1 MYGLHGDSAKQMRFN
16 PSLTS
21 RLRIGFLVL
30 FALLL
35 LVSLLGVG
43 RLFQVRV
50 NYEDDLNRY
59 FQLELQSE
67 QLRSAFILE
76 QTAVQVARG
85 SQKPDRADLNRASA
99 SFADGVDRARG
110 QTGDNND
117 LSAQLSQL
125 VASEN
130 EWRRTVAEPLLHGKF
145 PKPGAERR
153 LATAVTDDT
162 DALAAGARNARDD
175 SRDDARTETRNTT
188 LLVAAGLAGALL
200 AALILFS
207 GLINS
212 MRAPLARLVEGARR
226 LAGGDLRTRVE
237 VGGPVEI
244 ATLGRAFNDMA
255 NSLERDA
262 RERDRV
268 ERMKDDFVL
277 TVSHELRTP
286 VTVVK
291 GFAEMLTAQRSSLN
305 ARQYEAAEVIAESSA
320 QLQKMINDLLDLAR
334 SDAGKLRIEPKPT
347 PVRPLLQRVGRQM
360 RPHFEERNQEF
371 SVSVEKDLP
380 DVEADADRISQ
391 VLANLL
397 TNANKYAPDGAQVK
411 LMATRVGDEV
421 EFAVIDNGPGLSE
434 EELDHVFD
442 RFWRAQSGETQ
453 EVGGTG
459 LGLAIAKSFV
469 DLHGGAISANSTPGE
484 GATFRFV
491 LPIVKDGRP
500 PRTDTASRTTAGAA
514 T

>member
-1 MYGLHGDSAKQMRFN
+1 MRFN

-50 NYEDDLNRY
+50 NYEDDITRF
-59 FQLELQSE
+59 FQLELESE
-67 QLRSAFILE
+67 RLRSAFILE
-76 QTAVQVARG
+76 QAAARPAAAG
-85 SQKPDRADLNRASA
+85 QQPSQAELNRAA
-99 SFADGVDRARG
+99 ANFTDAVGRA
-110 QTGDNND
+110 QD
-117 LSAQLSQL
+117 LTDDDAQLSSNLSQL
-125 VASEN
+125 VASESA
-130 EWRRTVAEPLLHGKF
+130 WRQSVAQPLVQGNV
-145 PKPGAERR
+145 PKPGVEQR
-153 LATAVTDDT
+153 LTRQVTSSGA
-162 DALAAGARNARDD
+162 ALANAASTERESSRDHARD
-175 SRDDARTETRNTT
+175 ETRNTT

-212 MRAPLARLVEGARR
+212 MRAPLGRLVEGARR

-244 ATLGRAFNDMA
+244 ATLGRAFNEMA

-268 ERMKDDFVL
+268 EQMKDDFVL

-291 GFAEMLTAQRSSLN
+291 GFAEMLTAQQGSLN
-305 ARQYEAAEVIAESSA
+305 ARQYEAAEVIAESSS

-347 PVRPLLQRVGRQM
+347 PVRPLLERVGRQM
-360 RPHFEERNQEF
+360 RPHFDERNQRF
-371 SVSVEKDLP
+371 SVSVEKELP
-380 DVEADADRISQ
+380 EVQADADRVAQ

-397 TNANKYAPDGAQVK
+397 TNANKYAQDGAEVT
-411 LMATRVGDEV
+411 LAATRVGEEV
-421 EFAVIDNGPGLSE
+421 EFAVSDNGPGLGE

-459 LGLAIAKSFV
+459 LGLAIAKSLV
-469 DLHGGAISANSTPGE
+469 ELHGGAISANSTPGK

-491 LPIVKDGRP
+491 LPIAKDGRP
-500 PRTDTASRTTAGAA
+500 TQTEPASRTTAGAA
-514 T
+514 S

>member
-1 MYGLHGDSAKQMRFN
+1 MRFN

-50 NYEDDLNRY
+50 NYEDDITRY
-59 FQLELQSE
+59 FQLELE
-67 QLRSAFILE
+67 GEHLRSAFILE
-76 QTAVQVARG
+76 QAASRPATSHQQP
-85 SQKPDRADLNRASA
+85 SQTELNRAAA
-99 SFADGVDRARG
+99 SFAAAADRAQSLTDG
-110 QTGDNND
+110 NSE
-117 LSAQLSQL
+117 LSSKLSRL

-130 EWRRTVAEPLLHGKF
+130 AWRRKVAQPLVRGKV
-145 PKPGAERR
+145 PPVGVERR
-153 LATAVTDDT
+153 LTSAVTSSGES
-162 DALAAGARNARDD
+162 LAVATRNARDA
-175 SRDDARTETRNTT
+175 SRDHARTDTRNTT

-212 MRAPLARLVEGARR
+212 MRAPLGRLVEGARR

-244 ATLGRAFNDMA
+244 ATLGRAFNEMA

-268 ERMKDDFVL
+268 EQMKDDFVL

-291 GFAEMLTAQRSSLN
+291 GFAEMLTAQRQSLN

-347 PVRPLLQRVGRQM
+347 AVQALAQRVGRQM
-360 RPHFEERNQEF
+360 RPHFEEKSQRF
-371 SVSVEKDLP
+371 TVSVEKDVP
-380 DVEADADRISQ
+380 DVEADADRIAQ

-397 TNANKYAPDGAQVK
+397 TNANKYAPEGAQVR
-411 LMATRVGDEV
+411 LAATRVGDEV
-421 EFAVIDNGPGLSE
+421 EFAVTDNGPGLGQ

-459 LGLAIAKSFV
+459 LGLAIAKSLV
-469 DLHGGAISANSTPGE
+469 ELHGGAISANSTPGK

-500 PRTDTASRTTAGAA
+500 SRTEPASRTKAGAPG
-514 T
+514 

>member
-1 MYGLHGDSAKQMRFN
+1 MRFN

-21 RLRIGFLVL
+21 RLRIGFVVL

-50 NYEDDLNRY
+50 NYEDDITRY
-59 FQLELQSE
+59 FQLELESE
-67 QLRSAFILE
+67 RLRSAFILE
-76 QTAVQVARG
+76 QAAARPPTG
-85 SQKPDRADLNRASA
+85 QPLPRQAELNRAA
-99 SFADGVDRARG
+99 ANFRDAVDRA
-110 QTGDNND
+110 QDLTGDNSELNSD
-117 LSAQLSQL
+117 LSQL
-125 VASEN
+125 VAKETA
-130 EWRRTVAEPLLHGKF
+130 WRQSVAQPLVQGKI
-145 PKPGAERR
+145 PKPAVEQRLTRAVSNSGEA
-153 LATAVTDDT
+153 LATAT
-162 DALAAGARNARDD
+162 RSARDD
-175 SRDDARTETRNTT
+175 SRDHARTETRNTT

-212 MRAPLARLVEGARR
+212 MRAPLGRLVEGARR

-244 ATLGRAFNDMA
+244 ATLGRAFNEMA

-262 RERDRV
+262 KERDRI

-291 GFAEMLTAQRSSLN
+291 GFAEMLTAQQKSLN
-305 ARQYEAAEVIAESSA
+305 ARQYEAAEVIAETSA

-347 PVRPLLQRVGRQM
+347 PVPPLVQRVGRQM
-360 RPHFEERNQEF
+360 RPHFDERDQRF
-371 SVSVEKDLP
+371 TVSIEKELP
-380 DVEADADRISQ
+380 DVEADADRIGQ

-397 TNANKYAPDGAQVK
+397 TNANKYAQKGAQVK
-411 LMATRVGDEV
+411 LAATRVGDEV
-421 EFAVIDNGPGLSE
+421 EFAVSDDGPGLGE

-459 LGLAIAKSFV
+459 LGLAIAKSLV
-469 DLHGGAISANSTPGE
+469 ELHGGAISANSTQGK

-491 LPIVKDGRP
+491 LPIAKDGRP
-500 PRTDTASRTTAGAA
+500 TRTEPASRTKAGAP